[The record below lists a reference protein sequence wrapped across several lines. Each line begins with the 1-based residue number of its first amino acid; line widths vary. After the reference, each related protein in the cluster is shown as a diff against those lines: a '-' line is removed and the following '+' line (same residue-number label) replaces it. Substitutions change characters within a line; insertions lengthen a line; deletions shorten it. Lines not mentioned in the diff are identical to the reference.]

1 MGTVSTLIQV
11 EQSTSETSLRTYAK
25 AMVCTLILTELNMM
39 VIGNTTK
46 KMEREL
52 IPGQKVISTKVN
64 MKKANQM
71 VKVLSPGPM
80 EADTKG
86 SGRVARDMGLA
97 STLQLMANLCKW
109 FEISILNCLVKLTI
123 TSRKLRNEIAENRI

>member
-1 MGTVSTLIQV
+1 
-11 EQSTSETSLRTYAK
+11 
-25 AMVCTLILTELNMM
+25 MM
-39 VIGNTTK
+39 EIGNTTK
-46 KMEREL
+46 KMEREP

-80 EADTKG
+80 EVDTKG
-86 SGRVARDMGLA
+86 SGRAARDMGLA